1 MVVLRLKALYV
12 EVLSIYI
19 SYLFHRGM
27 LSFFLTSISAEQA
40 VLLAYYEQ
48 IFAFTVGPSHSALY
62 ASLRDSS
69 EIFLIS
75 SPAVNHPPCGILKT
89 FKLGQAHSKALPVR
103 QDVQVAEGSS
113 IQYLATPAA
122 DYVIVVNTH
131 AGSSCSKEAPALGIL
146 GKRTRTRFTTDQIAY

>member
-1 MVVLRLKALYV
+1 MKYATSLTKSVVVLRLKALYV

-19 SYLFHRGM
+19 SYRFHRGM
-27 LSFFLTSISAEQA
+27 LSFFFFLTSIFAEQA

-103 QDVQVAEGSS
+103 QASTLRCGRIQVLQMHKSPGEA
-113 IQYLATPAA
+113 
-122 DYVIVVNTH
+122 
-131 AGSSCSKEAPALGIL
+131 CSKTATVTTVDGI
-146 GKRTRTRFTTDQIAY
+146 QIMYVK

>member
-1 MVVLRLKALYV
+1 MRY
-12 EVLSIYI
+12 EVLTIYI
-19 SYLFHRGM
+19 SCPFHRGM
-27 LSFFLTSISAEQA
+27 LSFFTSISAEQA

-75 SPAVNHPPCGILKT
+75 SPAVNRRTCGILKT

-103 QDVQVAEGSS
+103 QASTLRCGR
-113 IQYLATPAA
+113 IYT
-122 DYVIVVNTH
+122 
-131 AGSSCSKEAPALGIL
+131 GI
-146 GKRTRTRFTTDQIAY
+146 KNA